1 MTAITKM
8 FTMLTIK
15 ATLKKIW
22 TWIRHYW
29 YIPAVILY
37 TLVLWFVFGKK
48 DRAHEIL
55 KIREESLESQIK
67 VINDSHKEEIAKRD
81 EVTKK
86 YNELISKLEEEYK
99 KDNKELEAS
108 KKKEVKD
115 LIEKY
120 YDDPDELAKLIAEK
134 YGFNNVE

>member
-1 MTAITKM
+1 M
-8 FTMLTIK
+8 
-15 ATLKKIW
+15 
-22 TWIRHYW
+22 
-29 YIPAVILY
+29 
-37 TLVLWFVFGKK
+37 
-48 DRAHEIL
+48 
-55 KIREESLESQIK
+55 
-67 VINDSHKEEIAKRD
+67 
-81 EVTKK
+81 
-86 YNELISKLEEEYK
+86 ISRLEEEYK

>member
-1 MTAITKM
+1 MVTWLATKK
-8 FTMLTIK
+8 I
-15 ATLKKIW
+15 LKKIW
-22 TWIRHYW
+22 TWLKHYW
-29 YIPAVILY
+29 YIPAVVLY
-37 TLVLWFVFGKK
+37 TLILYFVFGKK
-48 DRAHEIL
+48 DKAHEIL
-55 KIREESLESQIK
+55 KIREESLENQIK
-67 VINDSHKEEIAKRD
+67 VINDSHKEEIAKRE

-99 KDNKELEAS
+99 KDNKELKAA

-120 YDDPDELAKLIAEK
+120 YDDPDELTKLIAEK